1 MIDNNFDNNPLLA
14 MAWFMGIYHHVFEN
28 LSYLEFC
35 FNGSHVTYNV
45 GVNMSLIVLG
55 DEENENDFK
64 VKTVFHLN
72 NINTNKNNIIKM
84 ICKIGLQNWS
94 LVIFIPLQFSNVIEI
109 YLALNCFLQIQ
120 WMQYFKRIEKR
131 ELLLSIEESLYFRF
145 KACSYKII
153 NNYRKIAV
161 DREY

>member
-1 MIDNNFDNNPLLA
+1 MILITILYWLWLDSWEYIIMF
-14 MAWFMGIYHHVFEN
+14 FEN

-35 FNGSHVTYNV
+35 FNGRFVTYNV

-84 ICKIGLQNWS
+84 IFKIGLQN
-94 LVIFIPLQFSNVIEI
+94 
-109 YLALNCFLQIQ
+109 
-120 WMQYFKRIEKR
+120 
-131 ELLLSIEESLYFRF
+131 
-145 KACSYKII
+145 
-153 NNYRKIAV
+153 
-161 DREY
+161 